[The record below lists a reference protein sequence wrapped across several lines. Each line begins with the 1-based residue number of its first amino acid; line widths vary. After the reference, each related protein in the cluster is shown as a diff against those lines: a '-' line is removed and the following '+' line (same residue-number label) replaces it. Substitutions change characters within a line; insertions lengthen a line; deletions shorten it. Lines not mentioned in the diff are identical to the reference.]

1 MKRIFFTMLL
11 ALAALSARAQ
21 AEGDSFQLFKKG
33 GHYLFE
39 APVNG
44 KEGATILVE
53 SGIPALL
60 MDSAY
65 VFESGVLE
73 GMELVDTRRKQHLNL
88 GGDEF
93 VITHRAHGTVKIGS
107 NSSFRGDIFVLEGYK
122 ERYTK
127 YYEVALPVMYLHNDL
142 DGGSRI
148 IDLNLGDQRM
158 SMLSRAS
165 IKARKSGCA
174 KMRMNTKTYLDM
186 PAVKTTLILDDGT
199 KKRRLKG
206 NFNIDF
212 GNAEFLFLLSQNEGV
227 QRCLAK
233 NADMDL
239 QDALNPRGEVMARL
253 AFSNQCDLCGVRFPD
268 AIVLFTKNLPRL
280 TTEGDIGLKFFESVD
295 ALLDF
300 DKSVLYMKKAED

>member
-165 IKARKSGCA
+165 IKARKSGCS

-206 NFNIDF
+206 N
-212 GNAEFLFLLSQNEGV
+212 S
-227 QRCLAK
+227 
-233 NADMDL
+233 
-239 QDALNPRGEVMARL
+239 LNPRGEVMARL

>member
-148 IDLNLGDQRM
+148 IDLDLGDQRM

-165 IKARKSGCA
+165 LKARVSAYSKS
-174 KMRMNTKTYLDM
+174 RMNTKTYLGM
-186 PAVKTTLILDDGT
+186 PAVKTTLLLDDGT
-199 KKRRLKG
+199 KTRRLKG
-206 NFNIDF
+206 NYIIDF
-212 GNAEFLFLLSQNEGV
+212 GNAEFLFLRRQSKNV
-227 QRCLAK
+227 QRFLEK
-233 NADMDL
+233 NSDL
-239 QDALNPRGEVMARL
+239 DLHDALNPQGKVVAQL
-253 AFSNQCDLCGVRFPD
+253 AFSKQSDICGVRFPD
-268 AIVLFTKNLPRL
+268 AVVLFSRNLPHF
-280 TTEGDIGLKFFESVD
+280 TSEGNIGLKFFESVD
-295 ALLDF
+295 AILDF
-300 DKSVLYMKKAED
+300 DKSAVYMKKAED

>member
-1 MKRIFFTMLL
+1 MKRILIAAL
-11 ALAALSARAQ
+11 ATLAALSAQAQ
-21 AEGDSFQLFKKG
+21 ADGNTFQLVKKA

-60 MDSAY
+60 VDSAY
-65 VFESGVLE
+65 VFESGILE
-73 GMELVDTRRKQHLNL
+73 GMELVDTGRKQHMNL

-93 VITHRAHGTVKIGS
+93 VITHKAHGTVKIGN
-107 NSSFRGDIFVLEGYK
+107 NSSFRGDVFVLAGYK

-148 IDLNLGDQRM
+148 VDLDLGNQRM
-158 SMLSRAS
+158 LMLSRAAL
-165 IKARKSGCA
+165 KTRKSA
-174 KMRMNTKTYLDM
+174 YSKSRLNTKTYLGM
-186 PAVKTTLILDDGT
+186 PAIKTTLLLDDGSKT
-199 KKRRLKG
+199 RKLKG
-206 NFNIDF
+206 NYNIDF
-212 GNAEFLFLLSQNEGV
+212 GNPEFLFLLQQNRNV
-227 QRCLAK
+227 QRFLEK

-239 QDALNPRGEVMARL
+239 RDALNPQGQVMARF
-253 AFSNQCDLCGVRFPD
+253 AFTDHCDLCGVRFPD
-268 AIVLFTKNLPRL
+268 AIVMFTKNLPRF

-300 DKSVLYMKKAED
+300 DKSVVYMKKAED